1 MSAGDMTFSAFATQE
16 LSEVAARLAAAA
28 AVEIEASAAEA
39 AAPLQ
44 AEIEALRAEQA
55 DAAAREE
62 QLQADGDELRR
73 RVADLEAEA
82 AQRATELSRLQ
93 AHAGDLEA
101 EINTLHS
108 EAATL
113 GAEHDRLRGEHEAIR
128 GEHEAIRGE
137 HEALRAEHAQ
147 MLAAQGELTDAR
159 VAAEHLLQQTRNL
172 LDASRADALR
182 FSDELEARTAEN
194 AVLTEQL
201 ESALGVHRSA
211 LIDRLQDLLDRVVR
225 STSVVDVLATVAEGL
240 AEDFSRVAVF
250 TVNDNRLEPTH
261 QYGFDANSGIEKV
274 LVPLNAD
281 SLFSQAANAD
291 TVQAIAPAA
300 VAKSGGPSFG
310 GAPNRIVTAPVK
322 VRGEVLAVIYADDS
336 GLDAIDEGVDDR
348 VKLADLLRQTAVLR
362 LDRLT
367 IELKTISELRAYAKM
382 LLDEVEYVYSADAN
396 AAKPDG
402 ERQARLQENLRC
414 ARQIYQQRVTVEG
427 PAVAALLDEHIAETI
442 TSKASQPYGRDLAR
456 ALAASQAPSERSTG
470 RRASGA
476 RA

>member
-1 MSAGDMTFSAFATQE
+1 MSAGDMNFSAFATQE

-44 AEIEALRAEQA
+44 AEIKAVRAEQA
-55 DAAAREE
+55 EAAEREE
-62 QLQADGDELRR
+62 QLQADGEELRR
-73 RVADLEAEA
+73 RLADLEAEA
-82 AQRATELSRLQ
+82 GRRATELSRLQ
-93 AHAGDLEA
+93 SHAGELEA
-101 EINTLHS
+101 EIGKLHS

-113 GAEHDRLRGEHEAIR
+113 GAEHERLRGEHEAI
-128 GEHEAIRGE
+128 
-137 HEALRAEHAQ
+137 RAEHAQ

-159 VAAEHLLQQTRNL
+159 VAAEQSLQQTRNL
-172 LDASRADALR
+172 LDAARADALR
-182 FSDELEARTAEN
+182 FSDELERRAAEN

-201 ESALGVHRSA
+201 ESALGVHRST
-211 LIDRLQDLLDRVVR
+211 LIDRMQDVLERVVR
-225 STSVVDVLATVAEGL
+225 STSVEDVLATVAEGL

-274 LVPLNAD
+274 LVPLNTD
-281 SLFSQAANAD
+281 SLFSQAAHAD
-291 TVQAIAPAA
+291 VVQAIAPAA

-310 GAPNRIVTAPVK
+310 GTPNRIVTAPVK

-396 AAKPDG
+396 AAKSDA
-402 ERQARLQENLRC
+402 ERQGRLQENLRC

-456 ALAASQAPSERSTG
+456 ALAASQTPAERPS

>member
-28 AVEIEASAAEA
+28 AVEIETAAAEA

-44 AEIEALRAEQA
+44 AEIDGLRTAQTEAAT
-55 DAAAREE
+55 REE
-62 QLQADGDELRR
+62 ELQAEGDELRQ
-73 RVADLEAEA
+73 RVADLESEA
-82 AQRATELSRLQ
+82 DKRAAALTQLQ
-93 AHAGDLEA
+93 AHAGELET
-101 EINTLHS
+101 EISRLHS
-108 EAATL
+108 DAASL
-113 GAEHDRLRGEHEAIR
+113 GADHDRLRGEHEAI
-128 GEHEAIRGE
+128 
-137 HEALRAEHAQ
+137 RAEHAQ

-159 VAAEHLLQQTRNL
+159 VAAEHSLQQTRNL
-172 LDASRADALR
+172 LDAARADALR

-211 LIDRLQDLLDRVVR
+211 LIDRMQDVLERVVR
-225 STSVVDVLATVAEGL
+225 STSVEDVLATVAEGL

-274 LVPLNAD
+274 LVPLNTD
-281 SLFSQAANAD
+281 SLFSQAAHAD
-291 TVQAIAPAA
+291 VVQAIAPAA
-300 VAKSGGPSFG
+300 AAKSGGPSFG
-310 GAPNRIVTAPVK
+310 GTPNRIVTAPVK

-382 LLDEVEYVYSADAN
+382 LLDEVEYVYSADAS
-396 AAKPDG
+396 AAKPDA
-402 ERQARLQENLRC
+402 ERQAHLQENLRC

-427 PAVAALLDEHIAETI
+427 PAVAVLLDEHIAETI
-442 TSKASQPYGRDLAR
+442 TGKASTPYGRDLAR
-456 ALAASQAPSERSTG
+456 ALAASQAPAERTTTT
-470 RRASGA
+470 RRAGGA

>member
-1 MSAGDMTFSAFATQE
+1 MTFSAFATQE

-44 AEIEALRAEQA
+44 AEIETLRGEQA

-62 QLQADGDELRR
+62 QLQAEGEELRR

-82 AQRATELSRLQ
+82 GQRSSELSSLQ
-93 AHAGDLEA
+93 AHAGELEA
-101 EINTLHS
+101 EISKLLS

-113 GAEHDRLRGEHEAIR
+113 AADHDRLRGEHDAI
-128 GEHEAIRGE
+128 
-137 HEALRAEHAQ
+137 RAEHAQ

-159 VAAEHLLQQTRNL
+159 VAAEHSLQQTRNL
-172 LDASRADALR
+172 LDAARADALR

-211 LIDRLQDLLDRVVR
+211 LIERLQDVLERVVR
-225 STSVVDVLATVAEGL
+225 STSVEDVLATVAEGL

-291 TVQAIAPAA
+291 VVQAIAPAA

-427 PAVAALLDEHIAETI
+427 PAVASLLDEHIAETI
-442 TSKASQPYGRDLAR
+442 TGKASQPYGKDLAR
-456 ALAASQAPSERSTG
+456 ALAASQAPSSERSTG

-476 RA
+476 RG

>member
-1 MSAGDMTFSAFATQE
+1 MSAGDMNFSAFATQE

-28 AVEIEASAAEA
+28 AVEVEASAAEA

-44 AEIEALRAEQA
+44 AEIEALQAESEALRAEQA
-55 DAAAREE
+55 EAATREA
-62 QLQADGDELRR
+62 QLQADADLLRR
-73 RVADLEAEA
+73 RVADLEDA
-82 AQRATELSRLQ
+82 AGKRATELSQLQ
-93 AHAGDLEA
+93 AHASELET
-101 EINTLHS
+101 EIGKLHAD
-108 EAATL
+108 AAAL
-113 GAEHDRLRGEHEAIR
+113 GAEHDRLRGEHEAI
-128 GEHEAIRGE
+128 
-137 HEALRAEHAQ
+137 RAEHAQ

-159 VAAEHLLQQTRNL
+159 MAAEHSLQQTRNL
-172 LDASRADALR
+172 LEAARADALR

-201 ESALGVHRSA
+201 ESALGVHRST
-211 LIDRLQDLLDRVVR
+211 LIDRLQDVLERVVR
-225 STSVVDVLATVAEGL
+225 STSVEDVLATVAEGL

-274 LVPLNAD
+274 LVPLNTD
-281 SLFSQAANAD
+281 SLFSQAAHAD
-291 TVQAIAPAA
+291 VVQAIAPAA

-310 GAPNRIVTAPVK
+310 GTPNRVVTAPVK

-336 GLDAIDEGVDDR
+336 GLDAIDEAVDDR
-348 VKLADLLRQTAVLR
+348 VKLADLLRQAAVLR

-367 IELKTISELRAYAKM
+367 IELKTIFELRAYAKM
-382 LLDEVEYVYSADAN
+382 LLDEVEYVYTADAN
-396 AAKPDG
+396 AAKPDA
-402 ERQARLQENLRC
+402 ERQARLQENLKC

-442 TSKASQPYGRDLAR
+442 TSKASSPYGRDLAR
-456 ALAASQAPSERSTG
+456 ALAASQAPTERATA

>member
-28 AVEIEASAAEA
+28 TVEIETAAAEA

-44 AEIEALRAEQA
+44 AEIEALRTEQA
-55 DAAAREE
+55 EIVAREE
-62 QLQADGDELRR
+62 QLQTEGDELRQR
-73 RVADLEAEA
+73 IADLEAEA
-82 AQRATELSRLQ
+82 GKRGAELTQLQ
-93 AHAGDLEA
+93 AHAGELEA
-101 EINTLHS
+101 EIDRLHS
-108 EAATL
+108 EAATF
-113 GAEHDRLRGEHEAIR
+113 GTAHDRLRGEHEAIR
-128 GEHEAIRGE
+128 GEHEAI
-137 HEALRAEHAQ
+137 RAEHAQ

-159 VAAEHLLQQTRNL
+159 VAAEQSLQQTRNL
-172 LDASRADALR
+172 LDAARADALR
-182 FSDELEARTAEN
+182 FSDELERRTAEN

-201 ESALGVHRSA
+201 ESALGVHRST
-211 LIDRLQDLLDRVVR
+211 LIDRLQDVLDRVVR
-225 STSVVDVLATVAEGL
+225 STSVEDVLATVAEGL

-274 LVPLNAD
+274 LVPLNTD
-281 SLFSQAANAD
+281 SLFSQAAHAD
-291 TVQAIAPAA
+291 VVQAIAPAA

-310 GAPNRIVTAPVK
+310 GSPNRVVTAPVK

-348 VKLADLLRQTAVLR
+348 VKLADLLRQAAVLR

-382 LLDEVEYVYSADAN
+382 LLDEVEYVYTADAN
-396 AAKPDG
+396 ATKPDA

-442 TSKASQPYGRDLAR
+442 TGKASSPYGRDLAR
-456 ALAASQAPSERSTG
+456 ALAASNAPTTERATT

>member
-28 AVEIEASAAEA
+28 AVEIETSAVEA
-39 AAPLQ
+39 AAPLRT
-44 AEIEALRAEQA
+44 EIEALRAELEALHAEQA
-55 DAAAREE
+55 DAVTREE
-62 QLQADGDELRR
+62 QLQADGDQLRR
-73 RVADLEAEA
+73 RIADLEATTA
-82 AQRATELSRLQ
+82 RRSSELSSLQ
-93 AHAGDLEA
+93 AHAGELED
-101 EINTLHS
+101 EISKLHA

-113 GAEHDRLRGEHEAIR
+113 CSEHDRLRGEHEAI
-128 GEHEAIRGE
+128 
-137 HEALRAEHAQ
+137 RAEHAQ

-159 VAAEHLLQQTRNL
+159 VAAEQSLQQSRNL
-172 LDASRADALR
+172 LDAARADALR
-182 FSDELEARTAEN
+182 FTDELEARTAEN

-211 LIDRLQDLLDRVVR
+211 LIDRLQDVFERVVR
-225 STSVVDVLATVAEGL
+225 STSVEDVLATVAEGL

-261 QYGFDANSGIEKV
+261 QYGFDAHSGIEKV

-291 TVQAIAPAA
+291 VVQAIAPAA

-336 GLDAIDEGVDDR
+336 GLDAIDEAVDDR

-367 IELKTISELRAYAKM
+367 IELKTIFELRAYAKM
-382 LLDEVEYVYSADAN
+382 LLDEVEYVYSADAS

-456 ALAASQAPSERSTG
+456 ALAASQAPAERSTG

>member
-1 MSAGDMTFSAFATQE
+1 MTFSAFATQE

-28 AVEIEASAAEA
+28 AVEIETAAAEA

-44 AEIEALRAEQA
+44 AEIDGLRAEQA
-55 DAAAREE
+55 DAATREE
-62 QLQADGDELRR
+62 QLQADGDELRQ

-82 AQRATELSRLQ
+82 GKRGAELTQLQ
-93 AHAGDLEA
+93 AHAGELEE
-101 EINTLHS
+101 EIGRLHS

-113 GAEHDRLRGEHEAIR
+113 GTEHDRLRGEHEGI
-128 GEHEAIRGE
+128 
-137 HEALRAEHAQ
+137 RAEHAQ
-147 MLAAQGELTDAR
+147 MLAAQGELTDAL
-159 VAAEHLLQQTRNL
+159 VAAEQSLQQTRNL
-172 LDASRADALR
+172 LDAARADALR

-211 LIDRLQDLLDRVVR
+211 LIERMQDVLERVVR
-225 STSVVDVLATVAEGL
+225 STSVEDVLATVAEGL

-274 LVPLNAD
+274 LVPLNTD
-281 SLFSQAANAD
+281 SLFSQAAHAD
-291 TVQAIAPAA
+291 VVQAIAPAA

-310 GAPNRIVTAPVK
+310 GTPNRIVTAPVK

-382 LLDEVEYVYSADAN
+382 LLDEVEYVYTADAG
-396 AAKPDG
+396 AAKPDA
-402 ERQARLQENLRC
+402 ERQAHLQENLRC

-427 PAVAALLDEHIAETI
+427 PAVAVLLDEHIAETI
-442 TSKASQPYGRDLAR
+442 TGKASTPYGRDLAR
-456 ALAASQAPSERSTG
+456 ALAASQAPAERTTTTT

>member
-1 MSAGDMTFSAFATQE
+1 MSAGDMNFSAFAAQE
-16 LSEVAARLAAAA
+16 LSEVASRLAAAA

-44 AEIEALRAEQA
+44 AEIESLRAEQA
-55 DAAAREE
+55 EAATREE
-62 QLQADGDELRR
+62 QLQADADELRR
-73 RVADLEAEA
+73 RVADLEAA
-82 AQRATELSRLQ
+82 AGKRGTELSRLQ
-93 AHAGDLEA
+93 SHASELEA
-101 EINTLHS
+101 EITRLHAD
-108 EAATL
+108 AAAL
-113 GAEHDRLRGEHEAIR
+113 SAEHDRLRSEHEAI
-128 GEHEAIRGE
+128 
-137 HEALRAEHAQ
+137 RAEHAQ
-147 MLAAQGELTDAR
+147 MLGAQGELTDAR
-159 VAAEHLLQQTRNL
+159 VAAEHSLQQTRNL
-172 LDASRADALR
+172 LDAARADALR

-201 ESALGVHRSA
+201 ESALGVHRST
-211 LIDRLQDLLDRVVR
+211 LIDRLQDVLERVVR
-225 STSVVDVLATVAEGL
+225 STSVEDVLATVAEGL

-274 LVPLNAD
+274 LVPLNTD
-281 SLFSQAANAD
+281 SLFSQAAHAD
-291 TVQAIAPAA
+291 VVQAIAPAA

-310 GAPNRIVTAPVK
+310 GTPNRIVTAPVK

-336 GLDAIDEGVDDR
+336 GLDAIDEAVDDR

-382 LLDEVEYVYSADAN
+382 LLDEVEYVYTADAN
-396 AAKPDG
+396 AAKPDA

-442 TSKASQPYGRDLAR
+442 TGKASSAYGRDLAR
-456 ALAASQAPSERSTG
+456 ALAASQAPTERATT

>member
-1 MSAGDMTFSAFATQE
+1 MTFSAFATQE

-28 AVEIEASAAEA
+28 AVEIETAAAEA

-44 AEIEALRAEQA
+44 AEIDGLRAEQA
-55 DAAAREE
+55 DAATREE
-62 QLQADGDELRR
+62 QLQADGDELRQ

-82 AQRATELSRLQ
+82 GKRGAELTQLQ
-93 AHAGDLEA
+93 AHAGELEE
-101 EINTLHS
+101 EISRLHS

-113 GAEHDRLRGEHEAIR
+113 GTEHDRLRGEHEGI
-128 GEHEAIRGE
+128 
-137 HEALRAEHAQ
+137 RAEHAQ

-159 VAAEHLLQQTRNL
+159 VAAEQSLQQTRNL
-172 LDASRADALR
+172 LDAARADALR

-211 LIDRLQDLLDRVVR
+211 LIERMQDVLERVVR
-225 STSVVDVLATVAEGL
+225 STSVEDVLATVAEGL

-274 LVPLNAD
+274 LVPLNTD
-281 SLFSQAANAD
+281 SLFSQAAHAD
-291 TVQAIAPAA
+291 VVQAIAPAA

-310 GAPNRIVTAPVK
+310 GTPNRIVTAPVK

-382 LLDEVEYVYSADAN
+382 LLDEVEYVYTADAG
-396 AAKPDG
+396 AAKPDA
-402 ERQARLQENLRC
+402 ERQAHLQENLRC

-427 PAVAALLDEHIAETI
+427 PAVAVLLDEHIAETI
-442 TSKASQPYGRDLAR
+442 TGKASTPYGRDLAR
-456 ALAASQAPSERSTG
+456 ALAASQAPAERTTTTT